1 MQRLIFTNANGETLD
16 LTAKPFF
23 VLSYDGISSA
33 PYTEQTQQTP
43 FADGD
48 IALGGYFGARTITL
62 SVALYDDGDLKKRYE
77 LRDKAIRILNP
88 KIGAGVITYTNNA
101 LTRSI
106 KAVPNPPVF
115 PNKNANDTGSY
126 RFTASFVCHNP
137 FWVGAHK
144 TAVIGS
150 GSAVLSNDGE
160 VPSSVKISILS
171 ESENPRIINETTG
184 QKIGINGTY
193 SGIEI
198 DTTAGNKTVLLKPL
212 GDANVEGTG
221 NGRDIAYSPELNL
234 YAVVG
239 DGKCATSS
247 DGVTWTART
256 IPAGTYNALA
266 WNGSRFVAV
275 GNSVCATSSDGV
287 SWTART
293 IPTGIYN
300 ALAWNGSLFVAI
312 GNGVCA
318 TSSDGITW
326 TARTIP
332 TGDYNALTWNGARF
346 VAVGDGKCATSS
358 DGVSWTA
365 RTIPTGDYNAVAWN
379 GSVFVAVGNSVCAT
393 SSDGVTWTARTI
405 PTGDYNAV
413 TWDGA
418 QVLFI
423 AVGDSVSA
431 VSSDGI
437 TWTARS
443 IPAGDYRSVRYIIET
458 GMLFAVGDS
467 VCAASSDGVTWNAE
481 SGVSGVFNAV
491 AYSPELKRFVA
502 VGNGVCATSSDGV
515 SWTARTIPA
524 GTYNAVAWNGSRFV
538 AVNGDMGTV
547 SSPDGITWTEG
558 GTVEASY
565 YNAIDVRGNLAV
577 ASVSGPR
584 GKTLYSEDGGK
595 TWHEANLSVRLFDIA
610 HDSER
615 FVGSSSPE
623 VYVSEDGKTWKSSV
637 TGYDTRSVSYTNGIF
652 FANGYFRDFSNS
664 LGWQKTSTW
673 FQDVYYN
680 NYNEKYYFLNDNVIR
695 CADEPAGV
703 TGIFPFP
710 YGTYSAK
717 KVGDFL
723 WSAGGDAVFYMPY
736 DYRTFDLLRLHL
748 PFDCVGMAWWNEPRI
763 VLFARNGDIYELSSE
778 THAVKKYG
786 HLPFSQINKIK
797 VWTSSYYA
805 VVNDTGLH
813 VVKNGTQT
821 DYAIHPTKI
830 DITDGLVVGY
840 DGANFYLV
848 DSDGLQT
855 LPAPAD
861 AKISYYGYVSA
872 GKAYV
877 WKKEGGTWGATQIVS
892 DEYFVAIFRNCY
904 ATSGKAYFHDADMLT
919 IYLVIN
925 IDGASIEYFIDDHL
939 LVMSL
944 NGKRYLYFHNTP
956 DMKCIGV
963 AHGGTYLVDS
973 GFFRLDGQ
981 SYVSRDIAPSV
992 FSTAVDFIVGD
1003 GFGVV
1008 GYGFGVV
1015 LYEGGRVEYI
1025 PDGFVFGMDWDAR
1038 KTTYL
1043 PADMYHKC
1051 AWCGDYILFT
1061 SDYAITRVSIAD
1073 LREGNAPNV
1082 IVTPAAPA
1090 QNLRASLHS
1099 ARSIPSRNGLRSIA
1113 YSPELKLFVAVGEKL
1128 GTSPDGITWTL
1139 RAFGSSMRAVTW
1151 CARLGLFVAVGA
1163 SVCATSS
1170 DGGAFIPR
1178 SIPAGT
1184 YNAVAYS
1191 PEQNLIVAV
1200 GDSVCATSSDGV
1212 TWISRSIPAGGY
1224 GAVAWSPELMR
1235 FVAVGDGISA
1245 VSSDGVTWTALE
1257 LEQPL
1262 YSVLWGKTLNGFLA
1276 VGVNT
1281 FVIIP
1286 APKPT
1291 NAISKITD
1299 DTDMSFA
1306 LGIGENKISTQKA
1319 NALPIRIVIEWDEL
1333 FLGV

>member
-33 PYTEQTQQTP
+33 PYTEQTQQSP

-62 SVALYDDGDLKKRYE
+62 SVALYDDGDLKRRYE

-126 RFTASFVCHNP
+126 KFTASFVCHNP

-160 VPSSVKISILS
+160 VPSPVKISILS

-198 DTTAGNKTVLLKPL
+198 DTNAGNKTVLLKPL
-212 GDANVEGTG
+212 GDADVEGTG

-247 DGVTWTART
+247 DGITWTART

-266 WNGSRFVAV
+266 WNRTRFVAV
-275 GNSVCATSSDGV
+275 GSSVSATSSDGV
-287 SWTART
+287 TWTART
-293 IPTGIYN
+293 VPTGIYN
-300 ALAWNGSLFVAI
+300 ALAWNGSVFVAI

-332 TGDYNALTWNGARF
+332 TGDYNALAWNGSRF
-346 VAVGDGKCATSS
+346 VAVGNGKCATSS

-365 RTIPTGDYNAVAWN
+365 RTIPTGDYGAVMWN

-393 SSDGVTWTARTI
+393 SSDGMTWALRTI
-405 PTGDYNAV
+405 PAGGYGAV

-418 QVLFI
+418 QVLFV

-431 VSSDGI
+431 VSSDGMS
-437 TWTARS
+437 WTARS
-443 IPAGDYRSVRYIIET
+443 IPDGDYRSVRYIVET

-467 VCAASSDGVTWNAE
+467 ICATSADGVTWNAE

-502 VGNGVCATSSDGV
+502 VGNSVCATSSDGV
-515 SWTARTIPA
+515 TWTARTIPA
-524 GTYNAVAWNGSRFV
+524 GTYNAVAWNGARFV
-538 AVNGDMGTV
+538 AVNGDMDTV
-547 SSPDGITWTEG
+547 SSPDGITWTAG
-558 GTVEASY
+558 GTAGGTAEASEY
-565 YNAIDVRGNLAV
+565 RALDVRGNLVV
-577 ASVSGPR
+577 AGAKGS
-584 GKTLYSEDGGK
+584 TLYSEDGGK
-595 TWHEANLSVRLFDIA
+595 TWHETNLHEGLLDIA

-615 FVGSSSPE
+615 FVGSTGFI
-623 VYVSEDGKTWKSSV
+623 YTSEDGKTW
-637 TGYDTRSVSYTNGIF
+637 TRSVEGSSPYFASSEYANGIF
-652 FANGYFRDFSNS
+652 FASGYFRDFSDS
-664 LGWQKTSTW
+664 LGWQRTATA
-673 FQDVYYN
+673 FQNVCYN
-680 NYNEKYYFLNDNVIR
+680 NWTYYLSYDSIIR
-695 CADEPAGV
+695 CADEPAG
-703 TGIFPFP
+703 IPYEFPFP
-710 YGTYSAK
+710 YGTSATEEII
-717 KVGDFL
+717 GDFL
-723 WSAGGDAVFYMPY
+723 YLAEVGTATAVFYMPY
-736 DYRTFDLLRLHL
+736 HYWTYDLLQLHL

-763 VLFARNGDIYELSSE
+763 ILFARNGDMYELSSK

-797 VWTSSYYA
+797 VASPSYY
-805 VVNDTGLH
+805 VVLNDTGLH
-813 VVKNGTQT
+813 VVKDGTQT

-830 DITDGLVVGY
+830 DIGYECVVGA
-840 DGANFYLV
+840 DGDNFYIV
-848 DSDGLQT
+848 DSDGMQT
-855 LPAPAD
+855 IPAPTD
-861 AKISYYGYVSA
+861 AKFSYYGYISA

-877 WKKEGGTWGATQIVS
+877 WKKEGGTWGAAQIVS
-892 DEYFVAIFRNCY
+892 DEYFVAIFKNYY
-904 ATSGKAYFHDADMLT
+904 ATSNT
-919 IYLVIN
+919 IYVHEEGSLNVDKRLTN
-925 IDGASIEYFIDDHL
+925 NVSMEYFITEL
-939 LVMSL
+939 CFVVSK
-944 NGKRYLYFHNTP
+944 NRRRYLYRGLYII
-956 DMKCIGV
+956 DLECVGV
-963 AHGGTYLVDS
+963 AHDGIYLVDS
-973 GFFRLDGQ
+973 GFFRLDAPT
-981 SYVSRDIAPSV
+981 YVSRDIAPGV
-992 FSTAVDFIVGD
+992 FGTAVDFVSGD
-1003 GFGVV
+1003 
-1008 GYGFGVV
+1008 GFGVV
-1015 LYEGGRVEYI
+1015 LYEDGRVEYI
-1025 PDGFVFGMDWDAR
+1025 PEGFVFGMDWDAR

-1043 PADMYHKC
+1043 PVDMYHKC
-1051 AWCGDYILFT
+1051 AQCGDYILFT

-1082 IVTPAAPA
+1082 IVTPATPA
-1090 QNLRASLHS
+1090 QSLRASLRS
-1099 ARSIPSRNGLRSIA
+1099 ARSTPSRNGLRSIA
-1113 YSPELKLFVAVGEKL
+1113 YSPELKRFVAVGKKL
-1128 GTSPDGITWTL
+1128 GISPDGITWTL
-1139 RAFGSSMRAVTW
+1139 RGFDSSMRAVTW
-1151 CARLGLFVAVGA
+1151 CARLGLFVAVGDGK
-1163 SVCATSS
+1163 CATSS
-1170 DGGAFIPR
+1170 DGMAFIPHTMPEETF
-1178 SIPAGT
+1178 S
-1184 YNAVAYS
+1184 AVAYS

-1212 TWISRSIPAGGY
+1212 TWISRTIPAGGY

-1235 FVAVGDGISA
+1235 FVAVGDGVSA

-1262 YSVLWGKTLNGFLA
+1262 YSVLWEKTLNGFLA
-1276 VGVNT
+1276 VGDNT

-1306 LGIGENKISTQKA
+1306 LAIGGNKIVTQKS

-1333 FLGV
+1333 FIGV

>member
-43 FADGD
+43 FTDGD
-48 IALGGYFGARTITL
+48 IALDGYFGARTITL

-126 RFTASFVCHNP
+126 KFTASFVCHNP

-144 TAVIGS
+144 TAVIGN
-150 GSAVLSNDGE
+150 GSSVLSNDGE

-247 DGVTWTART
+247 DGVRWTART

-266 WNGSRFVAV
+266 RNGARFVAV
-275 GNSVCATSSDGV
+275 GSSVSATSSDGV

-300 ALAWNGSLFVAI
+300 ALAWNGSVFVAI
-312 GNGVCA
+312 GNGVCATSADGVSWTARTIPTGDYNAIAWNGSRFVAVGDGKCA

-332 TGDYNALTWNGARF
+332 AGT
-346 VAVGDGKCATSS
+346 
-358 DGVSWTA
+358 
-365 RTIPTGDYNAVAWN
+365 YNAVAWN

-405 PTGDYNAV
+405 PAGTYNAV

-418 QVLFI
+418 QVLFV

-431 VSSDGI
+431 VSSDGMS
-437 TWTARS
+437 WTARS

-467 VCAASSDGVTWNAE
+467 VCATSSDGVTWDAE
-481 SGVSGVFNAV
+481 SGASGVFNAV

-502 VGNGVCATSSDGV
+502 VGNSVCATSSDGV
-515 SWTARTIPA
+515 TWTARTIPA
-524 GTYNAVAWNGSRFV
+524 GTYNALAWNGSRFV
-538 AVNGDMGTV
+538 AVDGDMGTV
-547 SSPDGITWTEG
+547 SSPDGITWTAG

-565 YNAIDVRGNLAV
+565 YETIDVRGNTVV
-577 ASVSGPR
+577 ASVSGGI

-595 TWHEANLSVRLFDIA
+595 TWHEANLPQYLVDVA

-615 FVGSSSPE
+615 FVGSAGFI
-623 VYVSEDGKTWKSSV
+623 YTSEDGKTWTQSHAGLIPYSA
-637 TGYDTRSVSYTNGIF
+637 SCANGIF
-652 FANGYFRDFSNS
+652 FASGYFRDFSDS
-664 LGWQKTSTW
+664 LGWRRATTN
-673 FQDVYYN
+673 FNNVYYN
-680 NYNEKYYFLNDNVIR
+680 NYNETYYFLNDNVIR
-695 CADEPAGV
+695 CANEPAG
-703 TGIFPFP
+703 TLYEFPFP
-710 YGTYSAK
+710 YGTSATEEMVGYFLYSS
-717 KVGDFL
+717 GN
-723 WSAGGDAVFYMPY
+723 VFYMPWDFETY
-736 DYRTFDLLRLHL
+736 DLLQLHL
-748 PFDCVGMAWWNEPRI
+748 PFDCVGMAWWNEPMI
-763 VLFARNGDIYELSSE
+763 VLFADDGDIYELSSR

-786 HLPFSQINKIK
+786 RLPFSQINMIK
-797 VWTSSYYA
+797 VNLPSDYA

-813 VVKNGTQT
+813 VVENYTQT
-821 DYAIHPTKI
+821 DYAIHPTEI
-830 DITDGLVVGY
+830 DITGGLVVGY

-848 DSDGLQT
+848 DSDGMQT

-861 AKISYYGYVSA
+861 AKISYCGYVSA

-877 WKKEGGTWGATQIVS
+877 WKKEGGTWSATQIVS
-892 DEYFVAIFRNCY
+892 DDYFVAIFQNHY
-904 ATSGKAYFHDADMLT
+904 ATSDTVYKYDEGTLSVRVGLT
-919 IYLVIN
+919 NDVSMENFVNKFFFVVSKNGRRHLYDRDNYIPK
-925 IDGASIEYFIDDHL
+925 IE
-939 LVMSL
+939 
-944 NGKRYLYFHNTP
+944 
-956 DMKCIGV
+956 CIGV

-981 SYVSRDIAPSV
+981 AYVSRDIAPGV
-992 FSTAVDFIVGD
+992 FATAVDFVSGD
-1003 GFGVV
+1003 
-1008 GYGFGVV
+1008 GFGVV
-1015 LYEGGRVEYI
+1015 LYEDGRVEYI

-1043 PADMYHKC
+1043 PTDMYHKC
-1051 AWCGDYILFT
+1051 ARCGDYILFT

-1082 IVTPAAPA
+1082 IVTPATPA

-1113 YSPELKLFVAVGEKL
+1113 YSPELKRFVAVGEKL
-1128 GTSPDGITWTL
+1128 GTSSDGITWTL
-1139 RAFGSSMRAVTW
+1139 RGSDSSMRAVTW

-1170 DGGAFIPR
+1170 DGMAFIPR
-1178 SIPAGT
+1178 SIPART

-1191 PEQNLIVAV
+1191 PELNLIVAV

-1212 TWISRSIPAGGY
+1212 TWISRTIPAGGY

-1235 FVAVGDGISA
+1235 FVAVGDGVSA

-1262 YSVLWGKTLNGFLA
+1262 YSVLWEKTLNGFLA
-1276 VGVNT
+1276 VGDNT
-1281 FVIIP
+1281 FVVIP

-1306 LGIGENKISTQKA
+1306 LAIGGNKIATQKT
-1319 NALPIRIVIEWDEL
+1319 NALPIRVVVEWDEL
-1333 FLGV
+1333 FVGV